1 MLRRLISKAPSN
13 LFKSNAKVFNRP
25 TTTFS
30 TGYGPMGFAGESNPK
45 WRATTILSIR
55 KDGEV
60 FVVGDGQVSFGDMRL
75 KPNAKKVRVIDNGR
89 VITGFAGATAD
100 CLTLMERLETRL
112 EQRPGQLMRACVE
125 MAKGWRTDKY
135 LRHLSAMLVVVDKD
149 VSLTLT
155 GNGDVVEPHDGV
167 IGIGSGGAYAVAAAR
182 ALMDTDLSAKEVAVK
197 AMTIAADMCVYTNHE
212 FVVEG
217 FTKEDIAKSAEAQE

>member
-1 MLRRLISKAPSN
+1 MFPRILSRVSSKLRVVPAAGTRRAYCPS
-13 LFKSNAKVFNRP
+13 AAAA
-25 TTTFS
+25 
-30 TGYGPMGFAGESNPK
+30 AGHGEGKK

-60 FVVGDGQVSFGDMRL
+60 AVVGDGQVSFGDMML

-100 CLTLMERLETRL
+100 CLTLLERLETRL

-155 GNGDVVEPHDGV
+155 GNGDVIEPQDGI
-167 IGIGSGGAYAVAAAR
+167 IGIGSGGAYATAAAR
-182 ALMDTDLSAKEVAVK
+182 ALMDTDLSAKEVALK
-197 AMTIAADMCVYTNHE
+197 AMTIAADMCVYTNHN

-217 FTKEDIAKSAEAQE
+217 FDKDGKGPEAEN

>member
-1 MLRRLISKAPSN
+1 MARQPASRVSK
-13 LFKSNAKVFNRP
+13 
-25 TTTFS
+25 
-30 TGYGPMGFAGESNPK
+30 GFRGTSYYSSVHGDGK

-60 FVVGDGQVSFGDMRL
+60 YMVGDGQVSFGDMRL
-75 KPNAKKVRVIDNGR
+75 KPNAKKIRVLDSGR
-89 VITGFAGATAD
+89 VIAGFAGATAD
-100 CLTLMERLETRL
+100 CLTLIERLETRL

-135 LRHLSAMLVVVDKD
+135 LRHLSALLVVVDKD

-167 IGIGSGGAYAVAAAR
+167 IGIGSGGPYAVAAAR
-182 ALMDTDLSAKEVAVK
+182 ALMDTDMSAKDIALK
-197 AMTIAADMCVYTNHE
+197 AMGIAADMCVYTNHE

-217 FTKEDIAKSAEAQE
+217 FSVEDIKKLNEGKE

>member
-1 MLRRLISKAPSN
+1 MFFRGMMSRFGRHIGRAKAPTASLRRW
-13 LFKSNAKVFNRP
+13 
-25 TTTFS
+25 
-30 TGYGPMGFAGESNPK
+30 YMGEGGQK

-60 FVVGDGQVSFGDMRL
+60 YIVGDGQVSLGDTLL
-75 KPNAKKVRVIDNGR
+75 KPNANKVRVIDSGR
-89 VITGFAGATAD
+89 VIAGFAGATAD
-100 CLTLMERLETRL
+100 CLTLLERLETRL

-135 LRHLSAMLVVVDKD
+135 LRHLSATMIVVDKE

-155 GNGDVVEPHDGV
+155 GNGDVVEPNDGV
-167 IGIGSGGAYAVAAAR
+167 IGIGSGGFYAVAAAR
-182 ALMDTDLSAKEVAVK
+182 ALMDTDLSAKDIALK
-197 AMTIAADMCVYTNHE
+197 AMTIAADMCVYTNHN

-217 FTKEDIAKSAEAQE
+217 FDKDGKIVGEDEKE